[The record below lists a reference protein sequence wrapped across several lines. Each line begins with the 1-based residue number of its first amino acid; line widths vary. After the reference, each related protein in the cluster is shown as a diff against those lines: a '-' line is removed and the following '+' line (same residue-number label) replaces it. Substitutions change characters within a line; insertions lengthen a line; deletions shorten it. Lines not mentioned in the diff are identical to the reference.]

1 MAFSA
6 ENQSVLYV
14 IAIHHLDIPWRPS
27 DIVQREGRLIRQG
40 NTNKKV
46 FRFRYITAG
55 TFDAYS
61 WQILE
66 NKQRF
71 IAQFMSNNLSVRDVG
86 DIDDSVL
93 NYAEIKALSVG
104 DPLLKS
110 RIDTANELERL
121 KIQCRQR
128 DQELKVMQRVVS
140 NLPALLGKLND
151 RRSSLK
157 QDYDHYLVHRE
168 RLSNAERREF
178 GEELL
183 EALKG
188 NAFSSAERWFD
199 DLHGFRVLLPAFMK
213 QDRPAVLMEGA
224 SGARYD
230 VDMRDAKPAGC
241 ILRCIHICGKRY
253 AVSVD
258 ECDLAVIY
266 LAALFKSLV
275 PVLNKCQFFCF
286 HHDHCLHF
294 LCYVV
299 LLFCLHPYH
308 SALS

>member
-1 MAFSA
+1 MPKRVTHIITGLAMGGAETMLWQVLQYGDTSA
-6 ENQSVLYV
+6 YEMEV
-14 IAIHHLDIPWRPS
+14 ISLSGEGDSQYYLKEIRALGIPVAAVSFKRRPVS
-27 DIVQREGRLIRQG
+27 S
-40 NTNKKV
+40 V
-46 FRFRYITAG
+46 FRICR
-55 TFDAYS
+55 
-61 WQILE
+61 ILRHTDTLCLL
-66 NKQRF
+66 KTCRGHG
-71 IAQFMSNNLSVRDVG
+71 VG
-86 DIDDSVL
+86 DIL
-93 NYAEIKALSVG
+93 
-104 DPLLKS
+104 LLKS

-241 ILRCIHICGKRY
+241 IQRIEHVLSHLEERIKTADADIARAKAQAEHARAEIRKGNSYTGEVAR
-253 AVSVD
+253 VSENLMDID
-258 ECDLAVIY
+258 EE
-266 LAALFKSLV
+266 
-275 PVLNKCQFFCF
+275 LNRR
-286 HHDHCLHF
+286 
-294 LCYVV
+294 
-299 LLFCLHPYH
+299 
-308 SALS
+308 AEENA